1 MRVEKGKVRAP
12 EIGRVWLN
20 SSPLS
25 FRQLRGRAVIV
36 DFWDYTCVNCIR
48 TLPYVQAWHER
59 YRDKGL
65 TVIGVHTPEF
75 TFAQYESNVERGIR
89 EFGLTYP
96 IVIDS
101 DREIWKAFANRYWPT
116 KYLLDKDGY
125 LRWGHFGE
133 GGYGECEQI
142 IQELLREI
150 DPAVSL
156 PALLD
161 PLREEDH
168 VGAVC
173 YRPSGELYLGNRR
186 GRIGNEG
193 GFKEDQIAD
202 YAFADEPEENFFYAS
217 GRWAST
223 AEYLEAVETG
233 PHTLRLKYEA
243 AAVNLV
249 MASPHTGDTRY
260 AFAFRQ
266 ERRRRKLP
274 SGRLGAHVFSG
285 ERSQLRIA
293 HPGTSLFSG
302 RGRVR
307 LHLHQL
313 RRSRGQRAAGRHA
326 RRVMKR
332 VVAGIIVQDGKILV
346 CQRTRH
352 QTMPLKWE
360 FPGGKI
366 EEREQPRD
374 ALRRELEEEL
384 GILAT
389 IGDEVVRI
397 QHEYPNGG
405 MVELRFFVVRA
416 YKRDIENR
424 IFKEIQWA
432 DPKDLPKYDF
442 LEADLTLVRDLAAG
456 KLL

>member
-20 SSPLS
+20 SNPLS
-25 FRQLRGRAVIV
+25 FRQLRGRAVLV

-125 LRWGHFGE
+125 LRFGHFGE
-133 GGYGECEQI
+133 GGYGECEQV

-150 DPAVSL
+150 DPRLVL
-156 PALLD
+156 PALME
-161 PLREEDH
+161 PVREEDH

-173 YRPSGELYLGNRR
+173 YRASGELYLGHRR

-202 YAFADEPEENFFYAS
+202 YAFTGESRREFLLREWTLGLDCRVLRSRGSWTPCFAFEIRSSRRKLGHGVSPLPG
-217 GRWAST
+217 GRSCRPAGWQ
-223 AEYLEAVETG
+223 
-233 PHTLRLKYEA
+233 A
-243 AAVNLV
+243 AQPQA
-249 MASPHTGDTRY
+249 GDPRY
-260 AFAFRQ
+260 AFSP
-266 ERRRRKLP
+266 ERDRGRGRKLRG
-274 SGRLGAHVFSG
+274 GRLGAHVSS
-285 ERSQLRIA
+285 RRQSRVRPARTRTALL
-293 HPGTSLFSG
+293 PG
-302 RGRVR
+302 RCCVR

-313 RRSRGQRAAGRHA
+313 RRSRG
-326 RRVMKR
+326 
-332 VVAGIIVQDGKILV
+332 
-346 CQRTRH
+346 
-352 QTMPLKWE
+352 
-360 FPGGKI
+360 
-366 EEREQPRD
+366 
-374 ALRRELEEEL
+374 
-384 GILAT
+384 
-389 IGDEVVRI
+389 
-397 QHEYPNGG
+397 
-405 MVELRFFVVRA
+405 
-416 YKRDIENR
+416 
-424 IFKEIQWA
+424 
-432 DPKDLPKYDF
+432 
-442 LEADLTLVRDLAAG
+442 
-456 KLL
+456 